1 MSTYL
6 AVDAF
11 WCGQG
16 PGSGL
21 SPLPGSPPHCPLLLS
36 ESLCWPEAGKPLG
49 RRAERTVVGSGSLW
63 RGERVGGCGVRSG
76 LTPKASFGRS
86 RVARRGR
93 PGSGCLCRSP
103 QAAAP
108 GVAGQKGP
116 ALSVSSSSPSPSSS
130 LSDPGSQTGAGGDCG
145 RLAAPRAHT
154 IVGFPA
160 LPTSGERLQGGL

>member
-1 MSTYL
+1 MLLMPSGVGRVQAL
-6 AVDAF
+6 
-11 WCGQG
+11 
-16 PGSGL
+16 GL

-93 PGSGCLCRSP
+93 PGSGCLCRST

-108 GVAGQKGP
+108 GGAGQKGP
-116 ALSVSSSSPSPSSS
+116 ALSLSSSSPSPSSS

-160 LPTSGERLQGGL
+160 LPTEGERLQGGL

>member
-36 ESLCWPEAGKPLG
+36 ESLCWPEVGKPRG
-49 RRAERTVVGSGSLW
+49 RRAKGQLWALGASGEGTEW
-63 RGERVGGCGVRSG
+63 GGCWVRSG
-76 LTPKASFGRS
+76 LRTKASFGRS

-93 PGSGCLCRSP
+93 PGLAVCVAPHRLLPRAGGGGCWSERPSALLVLLLSQSKFFTERSWVP
-103 QAAAP
+103 
-108 GVAGQKGP
+108 
-116 ALSVSSSSPSPSSS
+116 
-130 LSDPGSQTGAGGDCG
+130 DRAGGDCG
-145 RLAAPRAHT
+145 RLAAPGAHT

-160 LPTSGERLQGGL
+160 PPT